1 MDQRNKNLAW
11 DVLLNG
17 NEMSDEKNLIRE
29 VDEEVR
35 QDNYKRIWN
44 KYKKYIFISITILLT
59 LVVSINFYKFNKE
72 KKIEKQS
79 ELFFQAT
86 QYIELEDYQNAK
98 KILKEINYSQITGYS
113 DLSFLY
119 LIDLVNKKKISLDIN
134 DLKVKKNSL
143 FYGLIKLQKFN
154 NEINSNIDNIN
165 NINEIIDLS
174 RPDSNWKYLAHE
186 LLSSYYLK
194 KNDSENALQSLNVI
208 INSEDSGEYIRER
221 ARTIVEILKKN
232 K

>member
-1 MDQRNKNLAW
+1 
-11 DVLLNG
+11 
-17 NEMSDEKNLIRE
+17 MSDDQNFIKE
-29 VDEEVR
+29 VDEDVR
-35 QDNYKRIWN
+35 QDDYKRIWN

-59 LVVSINFYKFNKE
+59 LVISSNVYKFNKE

-86 QYIELEDYQNAK
+86 LYIELEDYQNAK
-98 KILKEINYSQITGYS
+98 RILKEINFSQTTGYS

-119 LIDLVNKKKISLDIN
+119 LVDLVNKKKISLDLN

-143 FYGLIKLQKFN
+143 FYGLITLQKFN
-154 NEINSNIDNIN
+154 NEINSNIENIDS
-165 NINEIIDLS
+165 IEEIIDLS
-174 RPDSNWKYLAHE
+174 KPSSTWKYLAHE

-194 KNDSENALQSLNVI
+194 KNDLDNALQSLNII
-208 INSEDSGEYIRER
+208 INSEDSGEFIQER
-221 ARTIVEILKKN
+221 AKTVTEMIKKN

>member
-1 MDQRNKNLAW
+1 
-11 DVLLNG
+11 
-17 NEMSDEKNLIRE
+17 MSDDQNLIKE

-35 QDNYKRIWN
+35 QDDYKRIWN
-44 KYKKYIFISITILLT
+44 RYKKYIFISITILLT
-59 LVVSINFYKFNKE
+59 LVISINVYKFNKE

-86 QYIELEDYQNAK
+86 LYIELEDYQNAK
-98 KILKEINYSQITGYS
+98 KILKEINFSQTTGYS

-119 LIDLVNKKKISLDIN
+119 LVDLVNKKKISLDLN

-143 FYGLIKLQKFN
+143 FYGLITLQKFN
-154 NEINSNIDNIN
+154 NEINSNIENIN
-165 NINEIIDLS
+165 SIEEIIDLS
-174 RPDSNWKYLAHE
+174 KPSSTWKYFAHE

-194 KNDSENALQSLNVI
+194 KNDLDNTLQLLNII
-208 INSEDSGEYIRER
+208 INSEDSGELIQER
-221 ARTIVEILKKN
+221 AKTVTEMIKKN

>member
-1 MDQRNKNLAW
+1 
-11 DVLLNG
+11 
-17 NEMSDEKNLIRE
+17 MSDEQNLIKE

-35 QDNYKRIWN
+35 HDNYKRIWN

-59 LVVSINFYKFNKE
+59 LVVSINVYKLNKE

-98 KILKEINYSQITGYS
+98 KILKEINYSQTTGYS

-143 FYGLIKLQKFN
+143 FYGLIKLQNFN
-154 NEINSNIDNIN
+154 NEINSNIENIN

-174 RPDSNWKYLAHE
+174 KPSSNWKYLAHE

-194 KNDSENALQSLNVI
+194 KNDIDNAIQSLNVI
-208 INSEDSGEYIRER
+208 INSEDSGEFIRER
-221 ARTIVEILKKN
+221 AKTVSEMIKRN

>member
-1 MDQRNKNLAW
+1 
-11 DVLLNG
+11 
-17 NEMSDEKNLIRE
+17 MSDDQNLIKE

-35 QDNYKRIWN
+35 QDDYKRIWN
-44 KYKKYIFISITILLT
+44 RYKKYIFISITILLI
-59 LVVSINFYKFNKE
+59 LVISINVYKFNKE

-86 QYIELEDYQNAK
+86 LYIELEDYQNAK
-98 KILKEINYSQITGYS
+98 RILKEINFSQITGYS

-119 LIDLVNKKKISLDIN
+119 LVDLVNKKKISLDLN

-143 FYGLIKLQKFN
+143 FYGLITLQKFN
-154 NEINSNIDNIN
+154 NEINSNIENIDS
-165 NINEIIDLS
+165 IEEIIDLS
-174 RPDSNWKYLAHE
+174 KPSSTWKYFAHE

-194 KNDSENALQSLNVI
+194 KNDLDNALQSLNII
-208 INSEDSGEYIRER
+208 INSEDSGEFIQER
-221 ARTIVEILKKN
+221 AKTVTEMIKKN

>member
-1 MDQRNKNLAW
+1 
-11 DVLLNG
+11 
-17 NEMSDEKNLIRE
+17 MSDDQNLIKE

-35 QDNYKRIWN
+35 QDNYKRAWS
-44 KYKKYIFISITILLT
+44 KYKKYFFISVTILLI
-59 LVVSINFYKFNKE
+59 LVASINFFKYNKE

-79 ELFFQAT
+79 ELFYQAT
-86 QYIELEDYQNAK
+86 QYIDQNDYQNAE
-98 KILKEINYSQITGYS
+98 KILKKINYSQITGYS

-119 LIDLVNKKKISLDIN
+119 LIDLVNKKKISLDLN

-154 NEINSNIDNIN
+154 NEINSNIENIDS
-165 NINEIIDLS
+165 IEEIIDLS
-174 RPDSNWKYLAHE
+174 KPSSNWKYLAHE

-194 KNDSENALQSLNVI
+194 KDDSENALQSLNAIV
-208 INSEDSGEYIRER
+208 NSDDSSEYIRER
-221 ARTIVEILKKN
+221 AKTIIEMIKKN

>member
-1 MDQRNKNLAW
+1 
-11 DVLLNG
+11 
-17 NEMSDEKNLIRE
+17 MSDEQNLIKE
-29 VDEEVR
+29 IDEEVR

-98 KILKEINYSQITGYS
+98 KILKEINYSQTTGYS

-134 DLKVKKNSL
+134 NLKVKKNSL

-221 ARTIVEILKKN
+221 AKTIVEILKKN

>member
-1 MDQRNKNLAW
+1 
-11 DVLLNG
+11 
-17 NEMSDEKNLIRE
+17 MSDDQNLIKE

-35 QDNYKRIWN
+35 QDDYKRIWN
-44 KYKKYIFISITILLT
+44 RYKKYIFISITILLT
-59 LVVSINFYKFNKE
+59 LVISINVYKFNKE

-86 QYIELEDYQNAK
+86 LYIELEDYQNAK
-98 KILKEINYSQITGYS
+98 RILKEINFSQTTGYS

-119 LIDLVNKKKISLDIN
+119 LVDLVNKKKISLDLN

-143 FYGLIKLQKFN
+143 FYGLITLQKFN
-154 NEINSNIDNIN
+154 NEINSNIENIDS
-165 NINEIIDLS
+165 IEEIIDLS
-174 RPDSNWKYLAHE
+174 KPSSTWKYFAHE

-194 KNDSENALQSLNVI
+194 KNDLDNTLQLLNII
-208 INSEDSGEYIRER
+208 INSEDSGELIQER
-221 ARTIVEILKKN
+221 AKTVTEMIKKN

>member
-1 MDQRNKNLAW
+1 MSEDQ
-11 DVLLNG
+11 
-17 NEMSDEKNLIRE
+17 NLIKE

-35 QDNYKRIWN
+35 QDDYKRIWN
-44 KYKKYIFISITILLT
+44 RYKKYIFISITILLT
-59 LVVSINFYKFNKE
+59 LVISSNVYKFNKE

-86 QYIELEDYQNAK
+86 LYIELEDYQNAK
-98 KILKEINYSQITGYS
+98 RILKEINFSQTTGYS

-119 LIDLVNKKKISLDIN
+119 LVDLVNKKKISLDLN

-143 FYGLIKLQKFN
+143 FYGLITLQKFN
-154 NEINSNIDNIN
+154 NEINSNIENIDS
-165 NINEIIDLS
+165 IEEIIDLS
-174 RPDSNWKYLAHE
+174 KPSSTWKYFAHE

-194 KNDSENALQSLNVI
+194 KNDPENALQSLNII
-208 INSEDSGEYIRER
+208 INSEDSGEFIQER
-221 ARTIVEILKKN
+221 AKTVAEMIKKN

>member
-1 MDQRNKNLAW
+1 
-11 DVLLNG
+11 
-17 NEMSDEKNLIRE
+17 MSDDQNLIKE

-35 QDNYKRIWN
+35 QDDYKRIWN
-44 KYKKYIFISITILLT
+44 RYKKYIFISITILLT
-59 LVVSINFYKFNKE
+59 LVISINVYKFNKE

-86 QYIELEDYQNAK
+86 LYIELEDYQNAK
-98 KILKEINYSQITGYS
+98 RILKEINFSQITGYS

-119 LIDLVNKKKISLDIN
+119 LVDLVNKKKISLDLN

-143 FYGLIKLQKFN
+143 FYGLITLQKFN
-154 NEINSNIDNIN
+154 NEINSNIENIDS
-165 NINEIIDLS
+165 IEEIIDLS
-174 RPDSNWKYLAHE
+174 KPSSTWKYLAHE

-194 KNDSENALQSLNVI
+194 KNDPENALQSLNII
-208 INSEDSGEYIRER
+208 INSEDSGVFIQER
-221 ARTIVEILKKN
+221 AKTVAEMIKKN

>member
-1 MDQRNKNLAW
+1 
-11 DVLLNG
+11 
-17 NEMSDEKNLIRE
+17 MSDEQNLIKE

-44 KYKKYIFISITILLT
+44 KYKKHIFILIIILITLA
-59 LVVSINFYKFNKE
+59 VSINVYKLNKQ

-79 ELFFQAT
+79 ELFFQAA

-98 KILKEINYSQITGYS
+98 RILKEINYSQTTGYS

-119 LIDLVNKKKISLDIN
+119 LIDLVNKKKISLDLN
-134 DLKVKKNSL
+134 ELKIKKNSL

-154 NEINSNIDNIN
+154 NEINSNIENIDNL
-165 NINEIIDLS
+165 NEIIDLS
-174 RPDSNWKYLAHE
+174 KPSSNWKYLAHE

-194 KNDSENALQSLNVI
+194 KNDLENALQSLNAI
-208 INSEDSGEYIRER
+208 INSKDSSEYIRER
-221 ARTIVEILKKN
+221 ARTIVEMLKKE

>member
-1 MDQRNKNLAW
+1 
-11 DVLLNG
+11 
-17 NEMSDEKNLIRE
+17 MSDDQNLIKE

-44 KYKKYIFISITILLT
+44 RYKKYIFISITILLT
-59 LVVSINFYKFNKE
+59 LVISINVYKFNKE

-98 KILKEINYSQITGYS
+98 KILKEINYSQTTGYS

-143 FYGLIKLQKFN
+143 FYGLIKLQNFN
-154 NEINSNIDNIN
+154 NEINLNIENIN

-174 RPDSNWKYLAHE
+174 KPSSNWKYLAHE

-194 KNDSENALQSLNVI
+194 KNDIDNAIQSLNVI
-208 INSEDSGEYIRER
+208 INSEDSGEFIRER
-221 ARTIVEILKKN
+221 AKTVAEMIKRN

>member
-1 MDQRNKNLAW
+1 
-11 DVLLNG
+11 
-17 NEMSDEKNLIRE
+17 MSDDQNLIKE
-29 VDEEVR
+29 IDEEVR
-35 QDNYKRIWN
+35 KDDYKRLWN

-59 LVVSINFYKFNKE
+59 FVISINVYKSNKE

-86 QYIELEDYQNAK
+86 LYIELEDYQNAK
-98 KILKEINYSQITGYS
+98 KILEEINYAQTTGYS

-119 LIDLVNKKKISLDIN
+119 LIDLVNKKKISLNLN

-154 NEINSNIDNIN
+154 NEINSNIENIG

-174 RPDSNWKYLAHE
+174 KPSSNWKYLAHE

-194 KNDSENALQSLNVI
+194 KNDPDNALQSLNII
-208 INSEDSGEYIRER
+208 INSEDSGKFIQER
-221 ARTIVEILKKN
+221 AKTVVEMIKKN

>member
-1 MDQRNKNLAW
+1 
-11 DVLLNG
+11 
-17 NEMSDEKNLIRE
+17 MSDEQNIIKE

-44 KYKKYIFISITILLT
+44 KYKKYIFISIIILLT
-59 LVVSINFYKFNKE
+59 LVVSINVYKFNKE

-86 QYIELEDYQNAK
+86 QYIELEDYQDAK
-98 KILKEINYSQITGYS
+98 KILKEINYSQTTGYS

>member
-1 MDQRNKNLAW
+1 
-11 DVLLNG
+11 
-17 NEMSDEKNLIRE
+17 MSDDQNLIKE

-35 QDNYKRIWN
+35 QDDYKRIWN
-44 KYKKYIFISITILLT
+44 RYKKYIFISITILLT
-59 LVVSINFYKFNKE
+59 LVISSNVYKFNKE

-86 QYIELEDYQNAK
+86 LYIELEDYQNAK
-98 KILKEINYSQITGYS
+98 KILKEINFSQTTGYS

-119 LIDLVNKKKISLDIN
+119 LVDLVNKKKISLDLN

-143 FYGLIKLQKFN
+143 FYGLITLQKFN
-154 NEINSNIDNIN
+154 NEINSNIENIDS
-165 NINEIIDLS
+165 IEEIIDLS
-174 RPDSNWKYLAHE
+174 KPSSTWKYFAHE

-194 KNDSENALQSLNVI
+194 KNDLDNALQSLNII
-208 INSEDSGEYIRER
+208 INSEDSGEFIQER
-221 ARTIVEILKKN
+221 AKTVTEMIKKN

>member
-1 MDQRNKNLAW
+1 
-11 DVLLNG
+11 
-17 NEMSDEKNLIRE
+17 MSDDQNLIKE

-35 QDNYKRIWN
+35 QDDYKRIWN
-44 KYKKYIFISITILLT
+44 RYKKYIFISITILLI
-59 LVVSINFYKFNKE
+59 LVISINVYKFNKE

-86 QYIELEDYQNAK
+86 LYIELEDYQNAK
-98 KILKEINYSQITGYS
+98 KILKEINFPQTPGYS

-119 LIDLVNKKKISLDIN
+119 LVDLVNKKKISLDLN

-143 FYGLIKLQKFN
+143 FYGLITLQKFN
-154 NEINSNIDNIN
+154 NEINSNIENIDS
-165 NINEIIDLS
+165 IEEIIDLS
-174 RPDSNWKYLAHE
+174 KPSSTWKYLAHE

-194 KNDSENALQSLNVI
+194 KNDLDNALQSLNII
-208 INSEDSGEYIRER
+208 INSEDSGEFIQER
-221 ARTIVEILKKN
+221 AKTVTEMIKKN

>member
-1 MDQRNKNLAW
+1 MT
-11 DVLLNG
+11 
-17 NEMSDEKNLIRE
+17 DEQNLIKE
-29 VDEEVR
+29 VNEEVR

-59 LVVSINFYKFNKE
+59 LVVSINIYKFNKE
-72 KKIEKQS
+72 KNIEKQS

-86 QYIELEDYQNAK
+86 QYIELDDYQNAK
-98 KILKEINYSQITGYS
+98 KILKEINYSQTTGYS

-143 FYGLIKLQKFN
+143 FYGLIKLQRFN
-154 NEINSNIDNIN
+154 NEINSNIENIDNL
-165 NINEIIDLS
+165 NEIIDLS
-174 RPDSNWKYLAHE
+174 KPSSNWKYLAHE

-194 KNDSENALQSLNVI
+194 KNDPDNALQSLNAI
-208 INSEDSGEYIRER
+208 INSEDSSEYVRER
-221 ARTIVEILKKN
+221 ARTIVEMLEKK

>member
-1 MDQRNKNLAW
+1 
-11 DVLLNG
+11 
-17 NEMSDEKNLIRE
+17 MSDDQNFIKE
-29 VDEEVR
+29 VDEDVR
-35 QDNYKRIWN
+35 QDDYKRIWN

-59 LVVSINFYKFNKE
+59 LVISSNVYKFNKE

-86 QYIELEDYQNAK
+86 LYIELEDYQNAK
-98 KILKEINYSQITGYS
+98 RILKEINYSQTTGYS

-119 LIDLVNKKKISLDIN
+119 LVDLVNKNKISLDLN

-154 NEINSNIDNIN
+154 NEINSNIENIDNIE
-165 NINEIIDLS
+165 EIINLS
-174 RPDSNWKYLAHE
+174 KPSSNWKYYAHE

-194 KNDSENALQSLNVI
+194 KNDPDNALQSLNII
-208 INSEDSGEYIRER
+208 INSEDSSKYIRER
-221 ARTIVEILKKN
+221 TKTLIEMIKKTN
-232 K
+232 EKN